1 VSLSV
6 GEFPNGERVGVLGGV
21 ETCGNALFCPHC
33 TPKVQAERADNV
45 ATVLRKHLAG
55 GGGALFLSLTA
66 SHAFT
71 DSLESSLEAVMASWR
86 SLTGHRRW
94 KGANGLK
101 KRWQVTGFIK
111 VLEIT
116 YGRNGWHPHL
126 HVVVLTSQPVIPA
139 PDPDAEEGEWQ
150 HVAEEVAEIR
160 DELTDLWGCLV
171 ATHGREIV
179 DGVGVDVQPIRDE
192 SGIGAYVSKVAME
205 ATRSDL
211 KTGKR
216 DSRSH
221 WQIGLDAAAG
231 DTKSMALW
239 RELVETLYGRR
250 TMSTSAGL
258 WARYGI
264 NVRTDDEIAEDQG
277 DNLTQVALIDAD
289 LIRKANHVGAHVINE
304 LKDLATQGASPE
316 LLATVLGRRIGEA
329 VEVGLGA
336 AGEDGVQFQVLRRV
350 RSSGM
355 QGEGI
360 VDGGH
365 ELGGVGWCV
374 GLLDSDWKD

>member
-6 GEFPNGERVGVLGGV
+6 GEFDNGDKTAVLGGV

-45 ATVLRKHLAG
+45 TTVLRKHLAG

-71 DSLESSLEAVMASWR
+71 DSLESSLDAVMKSWR

-94 KGANGLK
+94 KGTNGLK
-101 KRWQVTGFIK
+101 QRWQVTGFIK

-116 YGRNGWHPHL
+116 HGVHGWHPHL
-126 HVVVLTSQPVIPA
+126 HVVVLTTQPVIPPPA
-139 PDPDAEEGEWQ
+139 PDADQGEWEDA
-150 HVAEEVAEIR
+150 AELVDEIR
-160 DELTDLWGCLV
+160 DDLTDLWGRLV
-171 ATHGREIV
+171 AGHGRKIV

-205 ATRSDL
+205 TTRSDL

-216 DSRSH
+216 DNRSH
-221 WQIGLDAAAG
+221 WQVGLDAAAG
-231 DTKSMALW
+231 DTQSMALW
-239 RELVETLYGRR
+239 RELVETLHGRR
-250 TMSTSAGL
+250 TMSTSKRL
-258 WARYGI
+258 WERYGI
-264 NVRTDDEIAEDQG
+264 SVRTDDEIAEDQG
-277 DNLTQVALIDAD
+277 DKLTEVALIDAD
-289 LIRKANHVGAHVINE
+289 LIRRANHAGAHVINE

-329 VEVGLGA
+329 VEVVVEAVDPHCDEVRLG
-336 AGEDGVQFQVLRRV
+336 VRVLRGVVRVGRVEV
-350 RSSGM
+350 RSD
-355 QGEGI
+355 
-360 VDGGH
+360 DGT
-365 ELGGVGWCV
+365 
-374 GLLDSDWKD
+374 